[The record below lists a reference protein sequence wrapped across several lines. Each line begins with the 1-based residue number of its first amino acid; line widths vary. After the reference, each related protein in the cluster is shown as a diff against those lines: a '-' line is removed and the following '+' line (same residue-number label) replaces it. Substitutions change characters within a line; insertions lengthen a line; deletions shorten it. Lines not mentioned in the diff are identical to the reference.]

1 MQRERHH
8 DTLGHQWSRSVRNLT
23 DAQGVSVTDPRGGLH
38 PAIES
43 KQLKKCFVRAFFV
56 ANNLI
61 SITMFIVMIA

>member
-1 MQRERHH
+1 MKRERHH

-43 KQLKKCFVRAFFV
+43 KQL
-56 ANNLI
+56 N
-61 SITMFIVMIA
+61 